1 MHMTPER
8 YIERLERIV
17 NAGSTRN
24 AAQFIAKHGPAME
37 PLLTPEQEAAVAA
50 LKERMQRQVVAEAAP
65 VAAGTSGTNPLPLA
79 EAAAR
84 KITVFGDAEPKTI
97 EQMARCVAM
106 DEAAAGVLC
115 ADAHYGYSQPVGGVA
130 AYRDHISPSGVGFDI
145 SCGVKGVRTNL
156 TLDEIEADMSKIVDA
171 IATTVSFGIGRKNP
185 TPVDHP
191 LFDDPAWNVHPGV
204 RKLKDLAHGQL
215 GTVGSGNHFVDLLV
229 EPDTG
234 AIWVST
240 HFGSR
245 GFGHRTAT
253 GFLNL
258 AAGRKFDEKHPGERM
273 DAPPT
278 LIPMHTDLGQAYFA
292 AMNLAGRYA
301 YAGRDYVVRQ
311 VLSILGAR
319 ETFAVHNHHNFCWLE
334 EHNGERLYVVR
345 KGATPC
351 RPGQLGFVGG
361 SMADISVVIRGKET
375 EAAKRSL
382 YSTVHGAGRVMSRT
396 QAAGRMNYRTR
407 QRSGGAISPEQMRQA
422 VRAYG
427 VQLRGAGTD
436 ESPFV
441 YRKLETVLAAHA
453 ETIDIL
459 HVLKPIG
466 VVMAGEGEV
475 DPYKD

>member
-8 YIERLERIV
+8 YVERLEKII
-17 NAGSTRN
+17 NAGSTHN
-24 AAQFIAKHGPAME
+24 AGQFIAKHGPAME
-37 PLLTPEQEAAVAA
+37 PLLAPEQAAAVAA
-50 LKERMQRQVVAEAAP
+50 LKERLQRQITAEAPP
-65 VAAGTSGTNPLPLA
+65 VALGTGGTHLLPLA
-79 EAAAR
+79 EAAR
-84 KITVFGDAEPKTI
+84 KVTVFGDAEPKTI

-106 DEAAAGVLC
+106 EEAVAGVLC

-145 SCGVKGVRTNL
+145 SCGLKGVRTDL
-156 TLDEIEADMSKIVDA
+156 TYADIKEDVPKIMDA
-171 IATTVSFGIGRKNP
+171 IASTVSFGIGRKNP
-185 TPVDHP
+185 NPVDHP

-204 RKLKDLAHGQL
+204 RRLKDLARGQL
-215 GTVGSGNHFVDLLV
+215 GTVGSGNHFVDLLI
-229 EPDTG
+229 EPATD
-234 AIWVST
+234 AVWVST

-258 AAGRKFDEKHPGERM
+258 AAGRKFDEKHPGEKM

-278 LIPMHTDLGQAYFA
+278 LIPMSTELGQAYFA

-301 YAGRDYVVRQ
+301 YAGRDYVVQQ
-311 VLSILGAR
+311 VLHLLGAQ

-334 EHNGERLYVVR
+334 EHNGAPLYVVR

-351 RPGQLGFVGG
+351 APGQLGFVGG
-361 SMADISVVIRGKET
+361 SMADISVVIRGKDS
-375 EAAKRSL
+375 EAARRSL
-382 YSTVHGAGRVMSRT
+382 YSTVHGAGRIMSRT
-396 QAAGRMNYRTR
+396 QAAGRMNYRTGR
-407 QRSGGAISPEQMRQA
+407 RTGGAITPEQMREA
-422 VRAYG
+422 VREYG
-427 VQLRGAGTD
+427 VELRGAGTD

-441 YRKLETVLAAHA
+441 YRRLETVLAAHA
-453 ETIDIL
+453 ASFDIL

-466 VVMAGEGEV
+466 VVMAGEGEI

>member
-1 MHMTPER
+1 MTPEGF
-8 YIERLERIV
+8 IERLERIV

-24 AAQFIAKHGPAME
+24 AEQFIAKHGPAME
-37 PLLTPEQEAAVAA
+37 PLLTPDQAAIVTALTERMRRIVAA
-50 LKERMQRQVVAEAAP
+50 EVAP
-65 VAAGTSGTNPLPLA
+65 VAVGTSGTNPLPLA

-84 KITVFGDAEPKTI
+84 KITVYGDAEPKTI

-106 DEAAAGVLC
+106 DEAVAGVLC

-130 AYRDHISPSGVGFDI
+130 AYREYISPSGVGFDI
-145 SCGVKGVRTNL
+145 SCGLKGVRTDL
-156 TLDEIEADMSKIVDA
+156 VYTDIERDVPKIVDA

-185 TPVDHP
+185 HPVDHA
-191 LFDDPAWNVHPGV
+191 LFDDPAWGVHPGV
-204 RKLKDLAHGQL
+204 RKLKDLARGQL

-229 EPDTG
+229 EPATG

-258 AAGRKFDEKHPGERM
+258 AAGRKFDEKHPGEKM

-278 LIPMHTDLGQAYFA
+278 LIPMQTDLGQAYFA
-292 AMNLAGRYA
+292 AMNLAGQYA
-301 YAGRDYVVRQ
+301 YAGRDYVVQ
-311 VLSILGAR
+311 QALNILGAR
-319 ETFAVHNHHNFCWLE
+319 ETFAVHNHHNFAWRE
-334 EHNGERLYVVR
+334 EHNGEELYVVR

-351 RPGQLGFVGG
+351 APGQLGFVGG

-375 EAAKRSL
+375 EEAKRSL
-382 YSTVHGAGRVMSRT
+382 YSTVHGAGRIMSRT
-396 QAAGRMNYRTR
+396 QAAGRMNYRTGT
-407 QRSGGAISPEQMRQA
+407 RSGGAISPEQMRQV
-422 VRAYG
+422 VREYG
-427 VQLRGAGTD
+427 VELRGAGTD